1 MTSQW
6 RHRASG
12 RSAAGGIR
20 KKSQDNIQKIIS
32 LAVVGIFSNS
42 WCRWKAEI
50 KSLKCGP
57 NHFCDIGSE
66 SIEKSFW
73 RYRLFRHTRKWFSSP
88 VGTLDVWNSIYR
100 SLIVSQRCILNLRV
114 VSFVVRLQSSVA
126 YRYYRITLL
135 IFSVKFHKLY
145 QTINVW
151 EISHSCADGWR
162 GAQPWVITEMLLKSG
177 FRICNLM
184 QFVVGY

>member
-1 MTSQW
+1 MTSLW

-50 KSLKCGP
+50 KSLKCVLD
-57 NHFCDIGSE
+57 HFCDIGSE

-88 VGTLDVWNSIYR
+88 VGTLDVWNSICR
-100 SLIVSQRCILNLRV
+100 SLIVSQRCIKNLRV

-126 YRYYRITLL
+126 YRYYSIALL
-135 IFSVKFHKLY
+135 IFSLY

-162 GAQPWVITEMLLKSG
+162 GVQPWVTTIHALTVLY
-177 FRICNLM
+177 CNM
-184 QFVVGY
+184 A